1 MTDPQQIGL
10 DRVSDHTNKRLAV
23 QREFYPTIDY
33 IFDRAVHVVRR
44 SKELVWELK
53 ELVIALLI
61 LYLLIKHAGPLF

>member
-10 DRVSDHTNKRLAV
+10 GKVSDKTNMRLPV
-23 QREFYPTIDY
+23 QPEFYPKIDY

-44 SKELVWELK
+44 CKELVWELK

-61 LYLLIKHAGPLF
+61 LYLLIKHAGPLV